1 MEFFTRY
8 NPGKSPSVSFSMPSM
23 TEQYHRSEVDINSII
38 ARYNK
43 TGVFGSPSQ
52 LREVVFGDFT
62 ACTDRLEFELTVSKA
77 KQEFLKLPSNVRS
90 AFNNDPYQMLQELDS
105 GEHLQKFIDLGIVKK
120 PAPVVG
126 TVENPGDVSHV
137 IKTDEGVGTVLT

>member
-8 NPGKSPSVSFSMPSM
+8 KPGKSPSITFTMQSM

-52 LREVVFGDFT
+52 LREVVFGDFS
-62 ACTDRLEFELTVSKA
+62 ACTDRLEYEITVSKA

-90 AFNNDPYQMLQELDS
+90 AFNNDPYQMLKELDS
-105 GEHLQKFIDLGIVKK
+105 GDHLQKFIDLGIVKK

-126 TVENPGDVSHV
+126 TVENPADVSHV
-137 IKTDEGVGTVLT
+137 VKTEGLGTATT